1 MASTRLDI
9 FLAHGVS
16 LSGESGDQ
24 LIGYCPF
31 SDREDKF
38 YINRKTLLWDSK
50 TAGVSGNVH
59 DFLRLMAA
67 RYVLKLDDEKV
78 RALAVHR
85 GLPTHAFLNI
95 GLGWN
100 GRDYT
105 IPVRD
110 INGRVVDIRMYRLG
124 GSVISTKGANVGLLG
139 AEHLGKHREWP
150 IFVCEGEWDW
160 VALRWLFKKNNVQGT
175 VVAVPGAGTFKP
187 DWVLWLSGRT
197 IHTLYDK
204 DEAGEKGEHLVLKRL
219 QSRVQRLTFTHW
231 PDELRDG
238 FDVRDWVIEGAI
250 RLKQPRKCW
259 TSLQALFRDAPR
271 RTVLEL
277 PDTPEEEEIKESKD
291 HGPEAPVPALRQ
303 SKWTR
308 PPRLK
313 DVYGEFK
320 KWLYLDTTDAI
331 DIMLATAVSQQIDG
345 EPLWLFLVGPPGSA
359 KTETLNSL
367 SWVPN
372 AYMTSSVTPHS
383 LISGA
388 NWSKGE
394 DPSLIPRLH
403 GKVMVIKD
411 FTSILAMRDTEKD
424 EIFGILRDAYDGKCG
439 KEFGN
444 GVIRS
449 YESRFTILA
458 AVTPSIYALSSSHTA
473 LGERFLKFGIGDNL
487 VHRSEEQIIERAI
500 NNINQETTMRDDL
513 ADVINSFLSRRL
525 RVEKVTPDR
534 LPHLNNGYQQ
544 RIIALARF
552 GARMRGTVTR
562 DTYRND
568 IITSRPSAEVG
579 SRLGKQLAKLCQ
591 ALALVRHR
599 HTINADDYRLAK
611 KVMLDTIPQRTED
624 ILRTMLIECPTPD
637 VTLTAGDVANKTRY
651 PIATVSR
658 IMQDLNVLDI
668 VTRKPISK
676 GKSEWTLSPYIRDT
690 IARAELYQTKEEL
703 ERKVRMVIR
712 VVRHR
717 KKKEDQ

>member
-9 FLAHGVS
+9 FQQHGVS

-31 SDREDKF
+31 SDREEKF

-50 TAGVSGNVH
+50 TAGVSGNIY
-59 DFLRLMAA
+59 DFMRLIAA
-67 RYVLKLDDEKV
+67 RYTLQLDEDK
-78 RALAVHR
+78 RIALAKDR
-85 GLPTHAFLNI
+85 GLPKHAFVDI

-100 GRDYT
+100 GRKYT

-110 INGRVVDIRMYRLG
+110 IQGKVVDIRMYAPG
-124 GSVISTKGANVGLLG
+124 GPVLSTKGADTGLLG
-139 AEHLGKHREWP
+139 SEHLTKHREAP
-150 IFVCEGEWDW
+150 VYVCEGEWDW
-160 VALRWLFKKNNVQGT
+160 VALRWLFRKNSTPGT

-204 DEAGEKGEHLVLKRL
+204 DEAGEKGEHLALRRL
-219 QSRVQRLTFTHW
+219 QSRVQRLTFVHW

-250 RLKQPRKCW
+250 RLKTPRKCW
-259 TSLQALFRDAPR
+259 SSLQAMFRDAPR
-271 RTVLEL
+271 RTVLPPPQTEA
-277 PDTPEEEEIKESKD
+277 DEEKEKNKA
-291 HGPEAPVPALRQ
+291 HGPESLAVTRPQ

-308 PPRLK
+308 PPRLE

-359 KTETLNSL
+359 KTETLNAL

-500 NNINQETTMRDDL
+500 NNINQETTMRSDL
-513 ADVINSFLSRRL
+513 ADVVNGFLSRRL
-525 RVEKVTPDR
+525 RIEKVTPDK
-534 LPHLNNGYQQ
+534 LPTLDNGYQK

-591 ALALVRHR
+591 ALALVRQR
-599 HTINADDYRLAK
+599 RFITSDDYRLAK

-624 ILRTMLIECPTPD
+624 ILRTMLVECPTVND
-637 VTLTAGDVANKTRY
+637 TLMAGDVANKTRY
-651 PIATVSR
+651 PVATVSR
-658 IMQDLNVLDI
+658 ILQDLNVLDI
-668 VTRKPISK
+668 VARRPISK
-676 GKSEWTLSPYIRDT
+676 GMSKWTLSPYIRDT
-690 IARAELYQTKEEL
+690 IAKAELYQTKEEL

-717 KKKEDQ
+717 KNKENQ